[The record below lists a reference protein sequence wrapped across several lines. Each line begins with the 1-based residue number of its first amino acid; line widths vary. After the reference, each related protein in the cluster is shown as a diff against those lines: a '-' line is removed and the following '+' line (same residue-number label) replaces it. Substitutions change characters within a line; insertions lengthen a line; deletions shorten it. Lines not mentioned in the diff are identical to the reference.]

1 MQLSGGRMKS
11 DHCYYFPIFLRLEYF
26 AITASDVPFKNTF
39 LGGNKKEGSTSGFDL
54 KSSSSIKMY

>member
-1 MQLSGGRMKS
+1 MKS
-11 DHCYYFPIFLRLEYF
+11 DHCYYFPIFLRLEHF
-26 AITASDVPFKNTF
+26 AITASDVPFENTF